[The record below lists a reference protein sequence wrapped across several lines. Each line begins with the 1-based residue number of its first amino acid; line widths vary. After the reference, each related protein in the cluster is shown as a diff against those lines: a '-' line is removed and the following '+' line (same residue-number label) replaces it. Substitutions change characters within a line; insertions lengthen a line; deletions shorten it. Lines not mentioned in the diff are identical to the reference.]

1 MKHST
6 SGFVFRYCRAAIN
19 WCSKRQKSVALSSCE
34 AEIVAASEASKDAVY
49 FKELLRELGEH
60 DDSAVELGVDNKAA
74 RDLAYNPEHHER
86 TKHIAR
92 RHFYVRELV
101 EDGTI
106 TVPYVNTADNV
117 ADFFTKPFGKSQF
130 RAFRDAIMNIP
141 SGSPDAGAAL
151 HAARGV
157 LHGSA
162 PPDGCIHV
170 SWS

>member
-1 MKHST
+1 M
-6 SGFVFRYCRAAIN
+6 
-19 WCSKRQKSVALSSCE
+19 ALSSCE

-49 FKELLRELGEH
+49 FKEFLRELGE
-60 DDSAVELGVDNKAA
+60 DDGKPVELGVDNKAA

-101 EDGTI
+101 EENTI
-106 TVPYVNTADNV
+106 TVPYVNTNDNL
-117 ADFFTKPFGKSQF
+117 ADFFTKPLGKRQF

-141 SGSPDAGAAL
+141 SGSHDAGAAL
-151 HAARGV
+151 YTARGV
-157 LHGSA
+157 LHGGA

>member
-1 MKHST
+1 M
-6 SGFVFRYCRAAIN
+6 
-19 WCSKRQKSVALSSCE
+19 
-34 AEIVAASEASKDAVY
+34 Y

-117 ADFFTKPFGKSQF
+117 ADFFTKPLGKAQF
-130 RAFRDAIMNIP
+130 RTFRDAIMNIP
-141 SGSPDAGAAL
+141 SESPSAGAAFY
-151 HAARGV
+151 AARGV
-157 LHGSA
+157 LHGGA
-162 PPDGCIHV
+162 PPPGCIHV